1 MAEPQEAP
9 ATPSFEDRAAFLLR
23 LRERGIRDLAVL
35 RAMEAVPRAAFVAD
49 RYAAFAT
56 RDIALP
62 ADRGQS
68 VPESLTVARLLAG
81 SRLETR
87 HRVLL
92 VGLGAGYTTAVLSHL
107 VQEVVAVDRVPSLV
121 AAAAQ
126 RFAALGRTNIE
137 VRCGDGL
144 MPAESELFDRILLLG
159 SLAEP
164 PLEIWASLKPDG
176 LIVHARDDAPA
187 EGGAQCLV
195 RVEKQS
201 DGIGRQAILGPS
213 RLTRL
218 RNGVVGSPGEA

>member
-1 MAEPQEAP
+1 MDERQDAP
-9 ATPSFEDRAAFLLR
+9 AAPSFEDRAAFMLR

-49 RYAAFAT
+49 RYAALAA

-62 ADRGQS
+62 AERGQS
-68 VPESLTVARLLAG
+68 VPEPLMVARLLAG
-81 SRLETR
+81 SRLEAR

-107 VQEVVAVDRVPSLV
+107 VREVVAVDRLASLV

-126 RFAALGRTNIE
+126 RFVALGRDNIE

-144 MPAESELFDRILLLG
+144 VPTGGELFDRILLLG
-159 SLAEP
+159 SLEQP
-164 PLEIWASLKPDG
+164 PLAIWASLKPDG
-176 LIVHARDDAPA
+176 LIVHARDDAPT

-195 RVEKQS
+195 RVEKQT

-218 RNGVVGSPGEA
+218 RSGVVAPLREA